1 MMNNRDKEVILTLDG
16 LAKLEKELELL
27 KTVKRRE
34 VAERIKQALEF
45 GDISENSEYED
56 AKNEQGFIE
65 GRVLQIEKML
75 RNAKVIDEQ
84 EVHADVVTIGSKVT
98 LIESNGTTEMEYMIV
113 GSAEADPEQA
123 RISNESPVGRS
134 VMGQKVGSV
143 VNVNVPMGVIQ
154 YKIKAIK

>member
-1 MMNNRDKEVILTLDG
+1 MNSHDKEVILTLDG

-65 GRVLQIEKML
+65 GRILQIEKML

-98 LIESNGTTEMEYMIV
+98 LVESNGTTEMEYMIV

-143 VNVNVPMGVIQ
+143 VNVNVPMGTIQ